1 MLRDEWTEDEDI
13 RFVVYVPVWMN
24 ILDVR
29 RSTIHDFLRTASVR
43 VEEGEPKE
51 GKDSV
56 LTDMSSQTLG
66 RYYAN
71 TVLASGYSAMSVPAA
86 VVLVALSCCY
96 DLCGRARRP
105 EKAYVNRMKQR
116 RD

>member
-1 MLRDEWTEDEDI
+1 VLRDEWTEDEDI
-13 RFVVYVPVWMN
+13 RFVVYGPVCLN

-29 RSTIHDFLRTASVR
+29 RSTIHDFLRKGSVR
-43 VEEGEPKE
+43 VAEGEPRG

-71 TVLASGYSAMSVPAA
+71 TVLASGYSAVSVPAA
-86 VVLVALSCCY
+86 AVLVALSCCY
-96 DLCGRARRP
+96 DLCGRAR
-105 EKAYVNRMKQR
+105 
-116 RD
+116 